1 LFEDQKDPKLNG
13 NPPNKNGSLD
23 TLSQAIRIDQTWR
36 IIKAMVF
43 LWLLLPLG
51 SCKQPPSPAKP
62 KKEKTR
68 LAQEKI
74 LEYFHINQDIR
85 LKDYLPFMDSVAI
98 VLDSSEGGELME
110 YFLVLTN
117 PWVLDTLQSK
127 DYYTLMG
134 KGIFVYDENE
144 EIILHKGDSL
154 LVPDLIQ
161 RAELKKK
168 LSQTLIDVN
177 IPEYSLRIIE
187 AGQTIYQ
194 IDVRVGRD
202 EHKFLKE
209 AGRIVELQ
217 TPIGQGEVVRIERDP
232 WYQNP
237 VTGKRYLTSRRDDG
251 NQTKMAKVPFI
262 EPTIDGRRQGSLLH
276 PTTNSVTLGK
286 AYSNGCVGMTEANMW
301 LVYYHAPLGTKVNFR
316 YDLKVAGPTG
326 DSIQFPDIYHLG
338 PFLETQSN
346 LANEK
351 QKDETNKGSRK

>member
-1 LFEDQKDPKLNG
+1 MPVKL
-13 NPPNKNGSLD
+13 
-23 TLSQAIRIDQTWR
+23 
-36 IIKAMVF
+36 
-43 LWLLLPLG
+43 
-51 SCKQPPSPAKP
+51 
-62 KKEKTR
+62 KKEKVK
-68 LAQEKI
+68 LSQEKV
-74 LEYFHINQDIR
+74 LDYFHINQDIK
-85 LKDYLPFMDSVAI
+85 LGDYLPYMDSVAT
-98 VLDSSEGGELME
+98 VLDSSVGGELME

-134 KGIFVYDENE
+134 KGVFVYDENE

-154 LVPDLIQ
+154 LVPDSMQ
-161 RAELKKK
+161 RSILKKK

-187 AGQTIYQ
+187 AGKTIYQ

-202 EHKFLKE
+202 EHKFLQE

-217 TPIGQGEVVRIERDP
+217 TPIGKGEVVRIERDP

-237 VTGKRYLTSRRDDG
+237 VTGKRYITSRRDDG
-251 NQTKMAKVPFI
+251 RQTKMAKVPFI

-301 LVYYHAPLGTKVNFR
+301 LVYYHAPLGTRVNFR

-326 DSIQFPDIYHLG
+326 DSIQLPDIYHLA
-338 PFLETQSN
+338 PLKDTQSN
-346 LANEK
+346 KAEEK
-351 QKDETNKGSRK
+351 